1 MYRPDYTVFEK
12 SNMLTSANGER
23 SLSEIVSSVSRED
36 LDRYVFEY
44 FSNGIL
50 THEHANML
58 ADEFMMAVS
67 AWDNFPAEK
76 RQAVLKG
83 GDADTILGKGWG
95 YWTNQFEFMGLMEI
109 DDEDATGN
117 SASSGAEGASAASS
131 STSESGS
138 AESGSAQ
145 SETITAKGNFYEY
158 MGLSGPITKDEAD
171 LNLQYRQG
179 TTGNWSN
186 GGLDKAIHQ
195 YAYDNGEKD
204 RDARIQYGVQL
215 RRGIREWSGM
225 TDEQRRD
232 VLSGK
237 VAASEDIQFM
247 EKIGLIQIG

>member
-1 MYRPDYTVFEK
+1 
-12 SNMLTSANGER
+12 
-23 SLSEIVSSVSRED
+23 
-36 LDRYVFEY
+36 
-44 FSNGIL
+44 
-50 THEHANML
+50 
-58 ADEFMMAVS
+58 
-67 AWDNFPAEK
+67 
-76 RQAVLKG
+76 
-83 GDADTILGKGWG
+83 
-95 YWTNQFEFMGLMEI
+95 MEI
-109 DDEDATGN
+109 DDEDATDN
-117 SASSGAEGASAASS
+117 PESSAASS

-247 EKIGLIQIG
+247 EKIGLIKIG